1 MNYTFGIISKKPLPN
16 LRSSRIS
23 TMLTSRSFIVF
34 HFTFKNKSIGHFQ
47 LISVKGIRLM
57 STFFFFLVVECPHAF
72 STIDFQDYFSSLNC
86 LCSSVKDQLTIFV

>member
-16 LRSSRIS
+16 LRSPRIS

-47 LISVKGIRLM
+47 LSSVKGIRLM
-57 STFFFFLVVECPHAF
+57 TRFFLF
-72 STIDFQDYFSSLNC
+72 W
-86 LCSSVKDQLTIFV
+86 